1 MLKFCSLYSG
11 SSGNSLYVESNN
23 TKILIDAGVS
33 GKKIVEALASLN
45 VDIND
50 INGLLVTHEHLDHT
64 LSLSVLSK
72 KYNIPIYANEKTWSV
87 LPTEKIYNRQT
98 FEVGKTFSMGDLKI
112 EPFPIPHDAIS
123 PCAFNIYTSE
133 EKISVATD
141 IGHITPE
148 IVGYLKNSSF
158 LLLEA
163 NYEPEMLHNSS
174 YPYHLKQR
182 ILGNNGHLSNENA
195 GQLITELYKYGL
207 KEVMLGHLSKENNF
221 PELAYQTVVNELH
234 SNNISLNNLHVH
246 VAERN
251 KPSSIIDIT
260 SHGNCFYFS

>member
-33 GKKIVEALASLN
+33 GKKITDALASLN
-45 VDIND
+45 VDINE
-50 INGLLVTHEHLDHT
+50 IAGLLVTHEHSDHT
-64 LSLSVLSK
+64 LSLPVLSK

-87 LPTEKIYNRQT
+87 LPSERIMNKKT
-98 FEVGKTFSMGDLKI
+98 FEIGKSFYIGDLKI
-112 EPFPIPHDAIS
+112 EPFPIPHDAIC
-123 PCAFNIYTSE
+123 PCAFNIYNGN

-148 IVGYLKNSSF
+148 IVEYLKNSSF
-158 LLLEA
+158 MLLES
-163 NYEPEMLHNSS
+163 NYEPEMLHSSS

-182 ILGNNGHLSNENA
+182 ILSDNGHLSNENA

-207 KEVMLGHLSKENNF
+207 KQVMLGHLSKENNF
-221 PELAYQTVVNELH
+221 PELAYQTVISELS
-234 SNNISLNNLHVH
+234 SNNISLENLQVT
-246 VAERN
+246 VADRN
-251 KPSSIIDIT
+251 SPSSVINI
-260 SHGNCFYFS
+260 